1 MKNKLVRTIDRIN
14 EFMGYFTG
22 FSIFVL
28 LILAT
33 WGVFS
38 RYVLRRPSHI
48 ALEISGYLMVALT
61 FFGSGYILL
70 KAKHVSVQVL
80 TARLKGSAKR
90 FHDLTVNIL
99 LFIFTALVIYEGF
112 GFTLLAYREH
122 YRSTSLLN
130 FPMWIVY
137 LTIPV
142 GMIFLLL
149 QIIRNIIVLTTGET
163 LDE

>member
-1 MKNKLVRTIDRIN
+1 MKKLVGTIDKIN

-22 FSIFVL
+22 L
-28 LILAT
+28 LIFILLVLAT

-38 RYVLRRPSHI
+38 RYVLRKPSHI

-61 FFGSGYILL
+61 FFGSGYIFL
-70 KAKHVSVQVL
+70 KNKHVNVQVL
-80 TARLKGSAKR
+80 TSRMKGRAKR
-90 FHDLTVNIL
+90 IHDLTVNIL
-99 LFIFTALVIYEGF
+99 LFLFTLLVIYEGI

-137 LTIPV
+137 LSIPV
-142 GMIFLLL
+142 GLVFLLI
-149 QIIRNIIVLTTGET
+149 QIFRNIIVLSKGEGY
-163 LDE
+163 E

>member
-1 MKNKLVRTIDRIN
+1 MKKLVGTIDKIN
-14 EFMGYFTG
+14 EFMGYLTG
-22 FSIFVL
+22 LLIFVL

-61 FFGSGYILL
+61 FFGSGYIFL
-70 KAKHVSVQVL
+70 KNKHVNVQVL
-80 TARLKGSAKR
+80 TSRLKGRTKR
-90 FHDLTVNIL
+90 IHDLTVNIL
-99 LFIFTALVIYEGF
+99 LFLFTLLVIYEGI
-112 GFTLLAYREH
+112 GFTMLAYKEH

-137 LTIPV
+137 LSIPV
-142 GMIFLLL
+142 GLVFLLI
-149 QIIRNIIVLTTGET
+149 QIFRNIIVLSKGEGY
-163 LDE
+163 E

>member
-1 MKNKLVRTIDRIN
+1 MKRLVGTIDKIN

-22 FSIFVL
+22 LLIFVL
-28 LILAT
+28 LVLAT

-61 FFGSGYILL
+61 FFGSGYIFL
-70 KAKHVSVQVL
+70 KNKHVSVQVL
-80 TARLKGSAKR
+80 TSRLKGRAKR
-90 FHDLTVNIL
+90 VHDLTVNIL
-99 LFIFTALVIYEGF
+99 LFLFTLLVIYEGI
-112 GFTLLAYREH
+112 GFTVLAYKEH

-137 LTIPV
+137 LSIPV
-142 GMIFLLL
+142 GLVFLLI
-149 QIIRNIIVLTTGET
+149 QIVRNIIVLSKGEGY
-163 LDE
+163 E

>member
-1 MKNKLVRTIDRIN
+1 MKKIVRIIDQIN
-14 EFMGYFTG
+14 EYMGIITG
-22 FSIFVL
+22 LTIFIL
-28 LILAT
+28 LVLAT

-48 ALEISGYLMVALT
+48 ALEISGYLMVAIT

-70 KAKHVSVQVL
+70 KSKHVNVQVL
-80 TARLKGSAKR
+80 TSRIKGK
-90 FHDLTVNIL
+90 FKKIHDLSVNIL
-99 LFIFTALVIYEGF
+99 LFLFVLLVIYEGF
-112 GFTLLAYREH
+112 GFTILAYKEH

-137 LTIPV
+137 LTIPI

-149 QIIRNIIVLTTGET
+149 QIIRNIIVLLSGE
-163 LDE
+163 ES

>member
-1 MKNKLVRTIDRIN
+1 MKNRVVRSIDKIN

-28 LILAT
+28 LVLAT

-80 TARLKGSAKR
+80 TSRLKGAGR
-90 FHDLTVNIL
+90 RIHDLTVNIL
-99 LFIFTALVIYEGF
+99 LFLFTALVIYEGI

-137 LTIPV
+137 MTIPI
-142 GMIFLLL
+142 GMVFLLL
-149 QIIRNIIVLTTGET
+149 QIIRNIMVLVTGESP
-163 LDE
+163 DE